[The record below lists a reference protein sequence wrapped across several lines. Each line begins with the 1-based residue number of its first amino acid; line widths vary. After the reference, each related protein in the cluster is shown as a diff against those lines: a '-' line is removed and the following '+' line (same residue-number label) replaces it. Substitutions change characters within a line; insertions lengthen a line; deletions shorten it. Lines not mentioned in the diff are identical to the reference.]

1 MMNQLGLR
9 SRSTEGEFFLEDSQR
24 MQISRLTWDLEELYW
39 KVWVQS

>member
-1 MMNQLGLR
+1 MDQLGLR
-9 SRSTEGEFFLEDSQR
+9 SRTAKSEFFLEDSER